1 MEMTSFTCE
10 NEISEAE
17 EKAIDNALVDEW
29 KETEVRRAPVK
40 TLDPLVP
47 PCIPYS
53 PPSQTRDIR
62 KSHGN

>member
-1 MEMTSFTCE
+1 MEMTFFTCE

-17 EKAIDNALVDEW
+17 EKAMSNALVDGR
-29 KETEVRRAPVK
+29 KEIEVRQAPVK

-47 PCIPYS
+47 PYIPYS

-62 KSHGN
+62 KSQAN